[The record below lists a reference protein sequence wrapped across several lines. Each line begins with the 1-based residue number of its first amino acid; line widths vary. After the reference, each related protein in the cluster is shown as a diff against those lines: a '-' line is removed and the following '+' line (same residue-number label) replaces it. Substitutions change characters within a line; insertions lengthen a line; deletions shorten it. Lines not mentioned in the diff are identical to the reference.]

1 MSSRRQRLNRS
12 QWEHVIDQQRQSGEP
27 ARAWCAAN
35 DVGYASFMKWRKQ
48 LRDERDNAGVGTSS
62 PSFIELTESM
72 PAPGAAIGS
81 GWLVEIDLPAG
92 VQLRIA
98 RGA

>member
-12 QWEHVIDQQRQSGEP
+12 QWEHVIDQQRQSDEP

-35 DVGYASFMKWRKQ
+35 EVGYASFMKWRKQ
-48 LRDERDNAGVGTSS
+48 LRHERDDASVVPS
-62 PSFIELTESM
+62 PPLFIELTEPM
-72 PAPGAAIGS
+72 PAPGAASGS

-92 VQLRIA
+92 VQIRIVRSA
-98 RGA
+98 

>member
-1 MSSRRQRLNRS
+1 MQTHRKRLSRP
-12 QWEHVIDQQRQSGEP
+12 QWQDIIDQQHQSGEP

-48 LRDERDNAGVGTSS
+48 LRDDSDDVNGRIGS
-62 PSFIELTESM
+62 PSFIELTEPL
-72 PAPGAAIGS
+72 PASGAPVTS
-81 GWLVEIDLPAG
+81 GWLVELDLPAG